1 MSLIVYIF
9 SVFFPCRRNSSA
21 LRVRSAGHALNLNKG
36 CTKRQSLP
44 NCQQNGRPG
53 REYRPGKQDAR
64 CYFVRNG
71 AATKVRRADAF
82 LRKDR
87 PTEPA
92 AERHGKQLPQ
102 TRRPGFRGYKSRDP
116 DRRAAERGAA
126 RRRGTGDGQQTA
138 SAGRWTAQRATDNRR
153 RGDGRRWAAMDGDGR
168 RWTAGERSKEWRKK
182 NQTEYRR
189 RRTDRQSWRA
199 AGRESY
205 GQRELRAERA
215 TGRESYGQ
223 RELRAERATGRGSYG
238 QRELRAEGAT
248 GRQEENVRQEG
259 RQRKERCNEDRQDSG
274 VRRQKK
280 QACATAGPTTRP
292 EGRHTIF
299 ISARPEYASQRRE
312 SSYRPA

>member
-9 SVFFPCRRNSSA
+9 SVFCPCRRSSSA

-53 REYRPGKQDAR
+53 REYRPGKQNAR

-71 AATKVRRADAF
+71 AATKVRKAEAF
-82 LRKDR
+82 SRKGR
-87 PTEPA
+87 PTEPLRNDTA
-92 AERHGKQLPQ
+92 SSSRRHAGRDSADTKAVVRTERQRKEV
-102 TRRPGFRGYKSRDP
+102 R
-116 DRRAAERGAA
+116 RRATGY
-126 RRRGTGDGQQTA
+126 RRRTTNGKRWTMDGATGDGQQA
-138 SAGRWTAQRATDNRR
+138 A
-153 RGDGRRWAAMDGDGR
+153 RGWAAMDGDGR

-199 AGRESY
+199 AGRE
-205 GQRELRAERA
+205 
-215 TGRESYGQ
+215 
-223 RELRAERATGRGSYG
+223 SYG

>member
-9 SVFFPCRRNSSA
+9 SVFCPCRRSSSA

-71 AATKVRRADAF
+71 AATK
-82 LRKDR
+82 LRKAEAFSRKGR
-87 PTEPA
+87 PTEPLRNDTA
-92 AERHGKQLPQ
+92 SSSRRHAGRDSADTKAVVRTERQRKEV
-102 TRRPGFRGYKSRDP
+102 R
-116 DRRAAERGAA
+116 RRATGY
-126 RRRGTGDGQQTA
+126 RRRTTNGKRWTMDGATGDGQQA
-138 SAGRWTAQRATDNRR
+138 ARGWAAMG
-153 RGDGRRWAAMDGDGR
+153 GDGRRWAAMDGDGRRWTAMDGDGRRWTAMDGDGR

-205 GQRELRAERA
+205 GQRELRA
-215 TGRESYGQ
+215 GK
-223 RELRAERATGRGSYG
+223 
-238 QRELRAEGAT
+238 
-248 GRQEENVRQEG
+248 
-259 RQRKERCNEDRQDSG
+259 RK
-274 VRRQKK
+274 
-280 QACATAGPTTRP
+280 T
-292 EGRHTIF
+292 
-299 ISARPEYASQRRE
+299 
-312 SSYRPA
+312 

>member
-1 MSLIVYIF
+1 MADRAGNIAPESRTQGVILSETARRPSCGRRRLF
-9 SVFFPCRRNSSA
+9 RGKADRRNRCGTTRQA
-21 LRVRSAGHALNLNKG
+21 APADMQAGIPRIQKPWSGPNGNG
-36 CTKRQSLP
+36 KR
-44 NCQQNGRPG
+44 CGG
-53 REYRPGKQDAR
+53 G
-64 CYFVRNG
+64 
-71 AATKVRRADAF
+71 
-82 LRKDR
+82 
-87 PTEPA
+87 
-92 AERHGKQLPQ
+92 
-102 TRRPGFRGYKSRDP
+102 
-116 DRRAAERGAA
+116 
-126 RRRGTGDGQQTA
+126 RRGTGDGQQTA

-153 RGDGRRWAAMDGDGR
+153 RGDGRRWAAMGGDGRRWTAMDGDGR

-199 AGRESY
+199 AGRE
-205 GQRELRAERA
+205 
-215 TGRESYGQ
+215 
-223 RELRAERATGRGSYG
+223 SYG

>member
-9 SVFFPCRRNSSA
+9 SVFFPCRRSSSA

-71 AATKVRRADAF
+71 AATK
-82 LRKDR
+82 LRKAEAFSRKGR
-87 PTEPA
+87 PTEPLRNDTA
-92 AERHGKQLPQ
+92 SSSRRHAGRDSADTKAVVRTERQRKEV
-102 TRRPGFRGYKSRDP
+102 R
-116 DRRAAERGAA
+116 RRATGY
-126 RRRGTGDGQQTA
+126 RRRTTNGKRWTMDGATGDGQQA
-138 SAGRWTAQRATDNRR
+138 ARGWT
-153 RGDGRRWAAMDGDGR
+153 AMDGDGR
-168 RWTAGERSKEWRKK
+168 RAEEVRNGGRKTRRNTDAGGRTDKAGELPAE
-182 NQTEYRR
+182 
-189 RRTDRQSWRA
+189 RA
-199 AGRESY
+199 TGGESY
-205 GQRELRAERA
+205 GRRELRAERA
-215 TGRESYGQ
+215 TGGESYGPA
-223 RELRAERATGRGSYG
+223 RRKRKTGRKTE
-238 QRELRAEGAT
+238 QRAM
-248 GRQEENVRQEG
+248 Q
-259 RQRKERCNEDRQDSG
+259 
-274 VRRQKK
+274 RRQTGLQSQAAKK

>member
-9 SVFFPCRRNSSA
+9 SVFCPCRRSSSA
-21 LRVRSAGHALNLNKG
+21 LRVRSAGHVLNLNKG

-71 AATKVRRADAF
+71 AATK
-82 LRKDR
+82 LRKAEAFSRKGR
-87 PTEPA
+87 PTEPLRNDTA
-92 AERHGKQLPQ
+92 SSSRRHAGRDSADTKAVVRTERQRKEV
-102 TRRPGFRGYKSRDP
+102 R
-116 DRRAAERGAA
+116 RRATGY
-126 RRRGTGDGQQTA
+126 RRRTTNGKRWTMDGATGDGQQA
-138 SAGRWTAQRATDNRR
+138 ARGWTAMD
-153 RGDGRRWAAMDGDGR
+153 GDGRRWTAMDGDGR

-199 AGRESY
+199 AGRE
-205 GQRELRAERA
+205 
-215 TGRESYGQ
+215 
-223 RELRAERATGRGSYG
+223 SYG

>member
-53 REYRPGKQDAR
+53 REYRPGKQDAM

-116 DRRAAERGAA
+116 DRTAAERGAA
-126 RRRGTGDGQQTA
+126 G
-138 SAGRWTAQRATDNRR
+138 RATDNKRQALD
-153 RGDGRRWAAMDGDGR
+153 DGRRNGR
-168 RWTAGERSKEWRKK
+168 RTTSGERWTMNGKTRNDRRK
-182 NQTEYRR
+182 TRR
-189 RRTDRQSWRA
+189 NTDEGGRPDK
-199 AGRESY
+199 AG
-205 GQRELRAERA
+205 ELRAERN
-215 TGRESYGQ
+215 TDRGRHGQ
-223 RELRAERATGRGSYG
+223 RETRAVGNAGSGKCGPAREKRKTGRKTEDGKKD
-238 QRELRAEGAT
+238 
-248 GRQEENVRQEG
+248 GR
-259 RQRKERCNEDRQDSG
+259 RKERRGKEQCGEDRQDSG

>member
-1 MSLIVYIF
+1 MPPE
-9 SVFFPCRRNSSA
+9 FFRPAGPERRSRPEFEQRLYQTAISA
-21 LRVRSAGHALNLNKG
+21 KLSAEWQTGPGISPRKAGRKVLF
-36 CTKRQSLP
+36 CQKRRGDQ
-44 NCQQNGRPG
+44 
-53 REYRPGKQDAR
+53 
-64 CYFVRNG
+64 
-71 AATKVRRADAF
+71 AAEGGGFFEERQTDG
-82 LRKDR
+82 
-87 PTEPA
+87 TA

-102 TRRPGFRGYKSRDP
+102 TCRPGFRGYKSRGP
-116 DRRAAERGAA
+116 DRTATERGAA
-126 RRRGTGDGQQTA
+126 AGDGVQ
-138 SAGRWTAQRATDNRR
+138 ATDNKRQALDDGRR
-153 RGDGRRWAAMDGDGR
+153 NGRRTTGGEGMGGDGRRWTAMGGDGRRWTAMDGDGR

-205 GQRELRAERA
+205 GQRELRAE
-215 TGRESYGQ
+215 
-223 RELRAERATGRGSYG
+223 
-238 QRELRAEGAT
+238 GAT

-259 RQRKERCNEDRQDSG
+259 RRNKGRCNEDRQDCR

>member
-9 SVFFPCRRNSSA
+9 SVFFPCRRSSSA

-92 AERHGKQLPQ
+92 AERHGKQFPQ

-116 DRRAAERGAA
+116 DRTAAERGAA
-126 RRRGTGDGQQTA
+126 RRRGTGDATGDEQRAAGYGQRMDNGRQGIDNGRRTTSGKRWTMDGATSDGQQA
-138 SAGRWTAQRATDNRR
+138 A
-153 RGDGRRWAAMDGDGR
+153 GDGR
-168 RWTAGERSKEWRKK
+168 
-182 NQTEYRR
+182 
-189 RRTDRQSWRA
+189 
-199 AGRESY
+199 
-205 GQRELRAERA
+205 
-215 TGRESYGQ
+215 
-223 RELRAERATGRGSYG
+223 
-238 QRELRAEGAT
+238 
-248 GRQEENVRQEG
+248 
-259 RQRKERCNEDRQDSG
+259 
-274 VRRQKK
+274 
-280 QACATAGPTTRP
+280 
-292 EGRHTIF
+292 
-299 ISARPEYASQRRE
+299 
-312 SSYRPA
+312 

>member
-9 SVFFPCRRNSSA
+9 SVFCPCRRSSSA
-21 LRVRSAGHALNLNKG
+21 LRVRSAGHVLNLNKG

-71 AATKVRRADAF
+71 AATK
-82 LRKDR
+82 LRKAEAFSRKGR
-87 PTEPA
+87 PTEPLRNDTA
-92 AERHGKQLPQ
+92 SSSRRHAGRDSADTKAVVRTERQRKEV
-102 TRRPGFRGYKSRDP
+102 R
-116 DRRAAERGAA
+116 RRATGY
-126 RRRGTGDGQQTA
+126 RRRTTNGKRWTMDGATGDGQQA
-138 SAGRWTAQRATDNRR
+138 A
-153 RGDGRRWAAMDGDGR
+153 RG
-168 RWTAGERSKEWRKK
+168 WTAGGRSKEWRKK

-199 AGRESY
+199 AGRE
-205 GQRELRAERA
+205 
-215 TGRESYGQ
+215 
-223 RELRAERATGRGSYG
+223 SYG

>member
-1 MSLIVYIF
+1 MAGRAGNIAPESRTQGVILSETARRPRYGRRRLF
-9 SVFFPCRRNSSA
+9 RGKADRRNRCGTTRQA
-21 LRVRSAGHALNLNKG
+21 APADMQAGIPRIQKPWSGPNGNG
-36 CTKRQSLP
+36 KR
-44 NCQQNGRPG
+44 CGG
-53 REYRPGKQDAR
+53 G
-64 CYFVRNG
+64 
-71 AATKVRRADAF
+71 
-82 LRKDR
+82 
-87 PTEPA
+87 
-92 AERHGKQLPQ
+92 
-102 TRRPGFRGYKSRDP
+102 
-116 DRRAAERGAA
+116 
-126 RRRGTGDGQQTA
+126 RRGTGDGQQTA

-153 RGDGRRWAAMDGDGR
+153 RGDGRRWTAMDGDGR

-199 AGRESY
+199 AGRE
-205 GQRELRAERA
+205 
-215 TGRESYGQ
+215 
-223 RELRAERATGRGSYG
+223 SYG

>member
-126 RRRGTGDGQQTA
+126 AGDGVQ
-138 SAGRWTAQRATDNRR
+138 ATDNKRQALD
-153 RGDGRRWAAMDGDGR
+153 DGRRNGRRTTGGEGMDGDGR
-168 RWTAGERSKEWRKK
+168 RWTAGGRSKEWRKK

-199 AGRESY
+199 AGRE
-205 GQRELRAERA
+205 
-215 TGRESYGQ
+215 
-223 RELRAERATGRGSYG
+223 SYG

>member
-9 SVFFPCRRNSSA
+9 SVFFPCRRSSSA
-21 LRVRSAGHALNLNKG
+21 LRVRSAGHVLNLNKG

-71 AATKVRRADAF
+71 AATK
-82 LRKDR
+82 LRKAEAFSRKGR
-87 PTEPA
+87 PTEPLRNDTA
-92 AERHGKQLPQ
+92 SSSRRHAGRDSADTKAVVRTERQRKEV
-102 TRRPGFRGYKSRDP
+102 R
-116 DRRAAERGAA
+116 RRATGY
-126 RRRGTGDGQQTA
+126 RRRTTNGKRWTMDGATGDGQQA
-138 SAGRWTAQRATDNRR
+138 ARGWAAMG
-153 RGDGRRWAAMDGDGR
+153 GDGRRWAAMDGDGR

-199 AGRESY
+199 AGRE
-205 GQRELRAERA
+205 
-215 TGRESYGQ
+215 
-223 RELRAERATGRGSYG
+223 SYG

>member
-9 SVFFPCRRNSSA
+9 SVFCPCRRSSSA

-87 PTEPA
+87 PTEPD

-126 RRRGTGDGQQTA
+126 GYGVRATANKRRAMNSGRQVTGNGQQGIDNGRRTT
-138 SAGRWTAQRATDNRR
+138 SGERWTTS
-153 RGDGRRWAAMDGDGR
+153 GKG
-168 RWTAGERSKEWRKK
+168 WTTGSK
-182 NQTEYRR
+182 
-189 RRTDRQSWRA
+189 
-199 AGRESY
+199 G
-205 GQRELRAERA
+205 
-215 TGRESYGQ
+215 
-223 RELRAERATGRGSYG
+223 
-238 QRELRAEGAT
+238 
-248 GRQEENVRQEG
+248 
-259 RQRKERCNEDRQDSG
+259 
-274 VRRQKK
+274 
-280 QACATAGPTTRP
+280 
-292 EGRHTIF
+292 
-299 ISARPEYASQRRE
+299 
-312 SSYRPA
+312 

>member
-9 SVFFPCRRNSSA
+9 SVFCPCRRSSSA
-21 LRVRSAGHALNLNKG
+21 LRVRSAGHVLNLNKG

-71 AATKVRRADAF
+71 AATK
-82 LRKDR
+82 LRKAEAFSRKGR
-87 PTEPA
+87 PTEPLRNDTA
-92 AERHGKQLPQ
+92 SSSRRHAGRDSADTKAVVRTERQRKEV
-102 TRRPGFRGYKSRDP
+102 R
-116 DRRAAERGAA
+116 RRATGY
-126 RRRGTGDGQQTA
+126 RRRTTNGKRWTMDGATGDGQQA
-138 SAGRWTAQRATDNRR
+138 ARGWT
-153 RGDGRRWAAMDGDGR
+153 AMDGDGR
-168 RWTAGERSKEWRKK
+168 RAKEVRNGGRKTRRNTDAGGRTDKAGE
-182 NQTEYRR
+182 
-189 RRTDRQSWRA
+189 
-199 AGRESY
+199 
-205 GQRELRAERA
+205 LP
-215 TGRESYGQ
+215 
-223 RELRAERATGRGSYG
+223 
-238 QRELRAEGAT
+238 AEGAT

>member
-116 DRRAAERGAA
+116 DRTAAERGAA
-126 RRRGTGDGQQTA
+126 AGDGVQ
-138 SAGRWTAQRATDNRR
+138 ATDNKRQALD
-153 RGDGRRWAAMDGDGR
+153 DGRRNGRRTTGGEGMDGDGR
-168 RWTAGERSKEWRKK
+168 RWTAGGRSKEWRKK

-199 AGRESY
+199 AGRE
-205 GQRELRAERA
+205 
-215 TGRESYGQ
+215 
-223 RELRAERATGRGSYG
+223 SYG

>member
-1 MSLIVYIF
+1 MADRAGNIAPESRTQGVILSETARRPSCGRRRLF
-9 SVFFPCRRNSSA
+9 RGKADRRNRCGTTRQA
-21 LRVRSAGHALNLNKG
+21 APADTQAGIPRIQKPWSGPNG
-36 CTKRQSLP
+36 SGKR
-44 NCQQNGRPG
+44 C
-53 REYRPGKQDAR
+53 
-64 CYFVRNG
+64 G
-71 AATKVRRADAF
+71 AAA
-82 LRKDR
+82 
-87 PTEPA
+87 
-92 AERHGKQLPQ
+92 
-102 TRRPGFRGYKSRDP
+102 
-116 DRRAAERGAA
+116 
-126 RRRGTGDGQQTA
+126 GDGVQ
-138 SAGRWTAQRATDNRR
+138 ATDNKRQALD
-153 RGDGRRWAAMDGDGR
+153 DGRRNGRRTTGGEGMGGDGR
-168 RWTAGERSKEWRKK
+168 RWTAGGRSKEWRKK

-199 AGRESY
+199 AGRE
-205 GQRELRAERA
+205 
-215 TGRESYGQ
+215 
-223 RELRAERATGRGSYG
+223 SYG

>member
-9 SVFFPCRRNSSA
+9 SVFCPCRRSSSA
-21 LRVRSAGHALNLNKG
+21 LRVRSAGHVLNLNKG

-71 AATKVRRADAF
+71 AATK
-82 LRKDR
+82 LRKAEAFSRKGR
-87 PTEPA
+87 PTEPLRNDTA
-92 AERHGKQLPQ
+92 SSSRRHAGRDSADTKAVVRTERQRKEV
-102 TRRPGFRGYKSRDP
+102 R
-116 DRRAAERGAA
+116 RRATGY
-126 RRRGTGDGQQTA
+126 RRRTTNGKRWTMDGATGDGQQA
-138 SAGRWTAQRATDNRR
+138 ARGWAAMD
-153 RGDGRRWAAMDGDGR
+153 GDGRRWTAMDGDGR

-199 AGRESY
+199 AGRE
-205 GQRELRAERA
+205 
-215 TGRESYGQ
+215 
-223 RELRAERATGRGSYG
+223 SYG

>member
-9 SVFFPCRRNSSA
+9 SVFFPCRRSSSA

-116 DRRAAERGAA
+116 DRTAAERGAA
-126 RRRGTGDGQQTA
+126 AGDGVQ
-138 SAGRWTAQRATDNRR
+138 ATDNKRQALD
-153 RGDGRRWAAMDGDGR
+153 DGRRNGRRTTGGEGMDGDGR
-168 RWTAGERSKEWRKK
+168 RWTAGGRSKEWRKK

-199 AGRESY
+199 AGRE
-205 GQRELRAERA
+205 
-215 TGRESYGQ
+215 
-223 RELRAERATGRGSYG
+223 SYG